1 VVTGIYADMD
11 YNEFLMNDILETKQE
26 GRVLRV
32 WLNCPDQS
40 NSLTTELCREL
51 VDTLD
56 RAEKD
61 GNVGSVLLAGRGE
74 SFCTGMDLNELAT
87 GDVEKVSR
95 LQEILFTM
103 GARLT
108 KPLIGAVQGA
118 ALASGTGV
126 VANCH
131 VVIASENAT
140 FGLTGIRLG
149 LWPFV
154 IFHAVS
160 AAVGERR
167 AIAMTITGEVLSA
180 AEALR
185 TGLVHK
191 VVPIGELEQR
201 ALEVAQTVANYSSHA
216 MHTGLGFVRTVQ
228 GQTWKDAA
236 GVGRLIRDQFLK
248 STEFQADLRVFLNQK
263 LTNQGKDVWRPE
275 G

>member
-1 VVTGIYADMD
+1 MKLLGGGSASIIGGSNNVVTVTGAQQLGSPPAAPVTGIYADMD
-11 YNEFLMNDILETKQE
+11 YNEFLMKDILETKQE

-56 RAEKD
+56 RAERD

-131 VVIASENAT
+131 V
-140 FGLTGIRLG
+140 
-149 LWPFV
+149 
-154 IFHAVS
+154 
-160 AAVGERR
+160 ER
-167 AIAMTITGEVLSA
+167 
-180 AEALR
+180 
-185 TGLVHK
+185 
-191 VVPIGELEQR
+191 
-201 ALEVAQTVANYSSHA
+201 
-216 MHTGLGFVRTVQ
+216 
-228 GQTWKDAA
+228 
-236 GVGRLIRDQFLK
+236 
-248 STEFQADLRVFLNQK
+248 
-263 LTNQGKDVWRPE
+263 
-275 G
+275 

>member
-1 VVTGIYADMD
+1 MD

-32 WLNCPDQS
+32 WLNRPDQR